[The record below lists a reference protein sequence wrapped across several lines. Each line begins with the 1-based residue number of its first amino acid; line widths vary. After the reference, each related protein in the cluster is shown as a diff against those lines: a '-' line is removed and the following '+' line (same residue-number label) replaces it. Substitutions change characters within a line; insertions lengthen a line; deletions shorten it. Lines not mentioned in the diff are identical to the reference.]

1 MWEQLTQGESKIT
14 MQNNEHYFNID
25 TNEYLA
31 IKREIEITSRYTHYV
46 LKPKVYQIPRF
57 IHHKIKS

>member
-1 MWEQLTQGESKIT
+1 

-25 TNEYLA
+25 TNEYQA

-46 LKPKVYQIPRF
+46 KKPKVNQIPQF